1 MPRRLMNLK
10 KLNIFTS
17 TLIILTSFEIL
28 VLQPILFWLLVFL
41 MFWVI
46 IFSVWKI
53 LPKNVAIRKELRSGD
68 SIFLKL
74 RTIFKIA
81 VEDRNYTFFVSPIF
95 LLFGTLSFILF
106 LKNKILIQIS
116 VLFFV
121 FLYFLFLDS
130 LYSYFYNK
138 ESYFIE
144 NIFTVINFT
153 SLFLV
158 YSSLFSLFVIF
169 GLSLWLVIILFLF
182 FTFLSNHQIFH
193 IYRVLDRINYFYNI
207 AITLVMVE
215 IFWALTFLPTS
226 FYVNGLVLLAV
237 YYSIMGIGYFHLRGL
252 LDRIKIVRH
261 MVISIVIITIALVSA
276 RWF

>member
-1 MPRRLMNLK
+1 MPKRSLNLK
-10 KLNIFTS
+10 KFNIFVS
-17 TLIILTSFEIL
+17 TLTILISFQFL

-46 IFSVWKI
+46 VFSVWKI
-53 LPKNVAIRKELRSGD
+53 LPKNVAIRRELRSGD

-74 RTIFKIA
+74 KTVFKIA
-81 VEDRNYTFFVSPIF
+81 VEDRNYTFFMSPIF

-138 ESYFIE
+138 ESYFLE

-153 SLFLV
+153 SLFLI

-169 GLSLWLVIILFLF
+169 GVSLWLVIGLFLF

-226 FYVNGLVLLAV
+226 FYVNGLVLLSV
-237 YYSIMGIGYFHLRGL
+237 YYSIMGISYFHLKGL

-261 MVISIVIITIALVSA
+261 LIITLVIILSALTTA

>member
-1 MPRRLMNLK
+1 MPRKLLNFK
-10 KLNIFTS
+10 KVNIFAS
-17 TLIILTSFEIL
+17 TLSILLSFQVLI
-28 VLQPILFWLLVFL
+28 LQPILFWLLVFL
-41 MFWVI
+41 MFWII

-53 LPKNVAIRKELRSGD
+53 LPKNVAIRREFRSSN

-74 RTIFKIA
+74 KTIFKIV
-81 VEDRNYTFFVSPIF
+81 VEDRNYTFFMSPIF
-95 LLFGTLSFILF
+95 LLFGTLSFVLL

-116 VLFFV
+116 ILSFV
-121 FLYFLFLDS
+121 FLYLLFLDS

-138 ESYFIE
+138 ESYFLE

-153 SLFLV
+153 SLFLI

-169 GLSLWLVIILFLF
+169 GVSLWLVIGLFLF

-207 AITLVMVE
+207 AITLVMVQ

-226 FYVNGLVLLAV
+226 FYVNGLVLLSV
-237 YYSIMGIGYFHLRGL
+237 YYSIMGISYFHLRGL
-252 LDRIKIVRH
+252 IDRIKIIRH
-261 MVISIVIITIALVSA
+261 LTITLVIIVFALTTA